1 MIKDLRT
8 KLGNVIK
15 TGKVI
20 LGSKSTTTALLT
32 ANPKMIILSRNCPEK
47 EREQITYYSKLANVP
62 LETAEE
68 NSMELGSICSKPF
81 PVSAIGIL
89 DEGDSGIL
97 SNKEE

>member
-8 KLGNVIK
+8 KLGNVMK

-47 EREQITYYSKLANVP
+47 EREQITYYSKLAGVP
-62 LETAEE
+62 VETAEE
-68 NSMELGSICSKPF
+68 NSIELGSICSKPF
-81 PVSAIGIL
+81 PVSAIGVL